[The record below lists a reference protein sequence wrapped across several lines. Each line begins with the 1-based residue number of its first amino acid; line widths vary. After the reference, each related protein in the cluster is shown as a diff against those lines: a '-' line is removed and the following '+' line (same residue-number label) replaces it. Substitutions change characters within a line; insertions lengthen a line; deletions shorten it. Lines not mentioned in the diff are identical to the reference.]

1 MENVKI
7 NMKILTKKDKKK
19 EALEVSDQK
28 PDIENLKT
36 NSVSF
41 KGTEF
46 LILKLIPLCE
56 IFNAQGL
63 SFDVSDPKN

>member
-1 MENVKI
+1 
-7 NMKILTKKDKKK
+7 MKILRQKK

-28 PDIENLKT
+28 PDIENPLKT

-41 KGTEF
+41 NGTES
-46 LILKLIPLCE
+46 LILKLIPIYE

-63 SFDVSDPKN
+63 SFDVSEPKN